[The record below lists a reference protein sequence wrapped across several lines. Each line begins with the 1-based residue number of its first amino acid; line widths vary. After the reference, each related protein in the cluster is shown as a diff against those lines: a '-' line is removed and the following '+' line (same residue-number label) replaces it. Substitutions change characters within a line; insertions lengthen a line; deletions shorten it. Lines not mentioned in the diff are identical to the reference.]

1 MNAIDFNLSAATTA
15 ELVVFYNAH
24 SGRPAIKKFSDRATG
39 IARCAAIQAELAK
52 AATQPEPAEETIM
65 SEETTNQDPVVQQD
79 EDISA
84 VAEQEATT
92 PTAEAEATTP
102 TSEAEAEAK
111 PYVAGTCPACG
122 STDLA
127 PNGEAGTVA
136 GDEQQS
142 CNACGHAFWV
152 ENGAALATTRA
163 EANKRIADAVAAT
176 WNDPAVKAKRM
187 ERHNIY
193 VTDQTKE
200 GAPEVYYKS
209 VLEAFKALG
218 LMISRHIKFRAA
230 CKAAGDAGLVYK
242 QAMTDGTEV
251 AYLFRAVEQP
261 KAEAKPKAEKAPKA
275 AKAEGSAATGKKR
288 GRKSNAEKAAAAQE
302 AADAQPVG
310 SPEEVEVE
318 EC

>member
-39 IARCAAIQAELAK
+39 IARCAAIQDELRNQQAK
-52 AATQPEPAEETIM
+52 EEPTM
-65 SEETTNQDPVVQQD
+65 SETNDTAVQQD

-84 VAEQEATT
+84 VAEQ
-92 PTAEAEATTP
+92 AEATT
-102 TSEAEAEAK
+102 EATEQAEAK
-111 PYVAGTCPACG
+111 PYVPGTCPSCG

-142 CNACGHAFWV
+142 CNACGNAFWV
-152 ENGAALATTRA
+152 ENGAALASTRA
-163 EANKRIADAVAAT
+163 EANKRIAEAVAAT

-193 VTDQTKE
+193 VTDMNVE

-230 CKAAGDAGLVYK
+230 CKAAGDAGLVYE
-242 QAMTDGTEV
+242 QAMADGTTV
-251 AYLFRAVEQP
+251 KYLFRAVEQA

-288 GRKSNAEKAAAAQE
+288 GRKSNAEKAAAAEE
-302 AADAQPVG
+302 AAAAQPVA
-310 SPEEVEVE
+310 SPEDVEVE
-318 EC
+318 EV

>member
-39 IARCAAIQAELAK
+39 IARCAAIQAELRNQQAK
-52 AATQPEPAEETIM
+52 EEPTM
-65 SEETTNQDPVVQQD
+65 SETNDPVVQQD
-79 EDISA
+79 EDIVSN
-84 VAEQEATT
+84 EATEQAEVA
-92 PTAEAEATTP
+92 PTAEAEVAPTAEAT
-102 TSEAEAEAK
+102 EQAEAK

-136 GDEQQS
+136 GDEQKS

-152 ENGAALATTRA
+152 ENGASVASSRQ
-163 EANKRIADAVAAT
+163 EANKRIAEAVAAT

-193 VTDQTKE
+193 VTDMNVE
-200 GAPEVYYKS
+200 GAAEVYYKS
-209 VLEAFKALG
+209 VLDAFKALG

-230 CKAAGDAGLVYK
+230 CKAAGDAGKVYEETK
-242 QAMTDGTEV
+242 ADGTV
-251 AYLFRAVEQP
+251 VKYLFRAVEQP
-261 KAEAKPKAEKAPKA
+261 KAEPKPKAEKK

-288 GRKSNAEKAAAAQE
+288 GRKSNAEKAAAAEE
-302 AADAQPVG
+302 AAAAQPVA
-310 SPEEVEVE
+310 SPDDVEVE
-318 EC
+318 EV

>member
-1 MNAIDFNLSAATTA
+1 M
-15 ELVVFYNAH
+15 VFYNAH

-52 AATQPEPAEETIM
+52 AATKPEPTEETPIM
-65 SEETTNQDPVVQQD
+65 SEETNQDTAVQQD

-92 PTAEAEATTP
+92 PT
-102 TSEAEAEAK
+102 AEAEAK

-152 ENGAALATTRA
+152 ENGAALASTRA

-176 WNDPAVKAKRM
+176 WNDPVVKAKRM

-209 VLEAFKALG
+209 VLDAFKALG

-230 CKAAGDAGLVYK
+230 CKAAGDAGLVYE
-242 QAMTDGTEV
+242 QAMADGTTV
-251 AYLFRAVEQP
+251 KYLFRAVEQP

-288 GRKSNAEKAAAAQE
+288 GRKSNAEKAAAAEE
-302 AADAQPVG
+302 AAAAQPVG

>member
-39 IARCAAIQAELAK
+39 IARCAAIQDELRNQQAK
-52 AATQPEPAEETIM
+52 EEPTM
-65 SEETTNQDPVVQQD
+65 SETNDTVVQQD

-84 VAEQEATT
+84 VAEAT
-92 PTAEAEATTP
+92 EQAEATT
-102 TSEAEAEAK
+102 EATEQAEAK
-111 PYVAGTCPACG
+111 PYVPGTCPSCG

-152 ENGAALATTRA
+152 ENGAALASTRA
-163 EANKRIADAVAAT
+163 EANKRIAEAVAAT

-193 VTDQTKE
+193 VTDMNVE

-209 VLEAFKALG
+209 VLDAFKALG

-230 CKAAGDAGLVYK
+230 CKAAGDAGLVYE
-242 QAMTDGTEV
+242 QAMADGTTV
-251 AYLFRAVEQP
+251 KYLFRAVEQP

-288 GRKSNAEKAAAAQE
+288 GRKSNAEKAAAAEE
-302 AADAQPVG
+302 AAAAQPVA
-310 SPEEVEVE
+310 SPEDVEVE
-318 EC
+318 EV

>member
-39 IARCAAIQAELAK
+39 IARCAAIQDELRNQQAK
-52 AATQPEPAEETIM
+52 EEPTM
-65 SEETTNQDPVVQQD
+65 SETNDTAVQQD

-84 VAEQEATT
+84 VAEQ
-92 PTAEAEATTP
+92 AEATT
-102 TSEAEAEAK
+102 EATEQAEAK
-111 PYVAGTCPACG
+111 PYVPGTCPSCG

-152 ENGAALATTRA
+152 ENGAALASTRA
-163 EANKRIADAVAAT
+163 EANKRIAEAVAAT

-193 VTDQTKE
+193 VTDMNVE

-230 CKAAGDAGLVYK
+230 CKAAGDAGLVYE
-242 QAMTDGTEV
+242 QAMADGTTV
-251 AYLFRAVEQP
+251 KYLFRAVEQP

-288 GRKSNAEKAAAAQE
+288 GRKSNAEKAAAAEE
-302 AADAQPVG
+302 AAAAQPVA
-310 SPEEVEVE
+310 SPEDVEVE
-318 EC
+318 EV

>member
-39 IARCAAIQAELAK
+39 IARCAAIQDELRNQQVK
-52 AATQPEPAEETIM
+52 EEPAMNETND
-65 SEETTNQDPVVQQD
+65 TAVQQD

-84 VAEQEATT
+84 VAEQ
-92 PTAEAEATTP
+92 AEATT
-102 TSEAEAEAK
+102 EQAEAK
-111 PYVAGTCPACG
+111 PYVPGTCPSCG
-122 STDLA
+122 SADLA

-152 ENGAALATTRA
+152 ENGAALASTRA
-163 EANKRIADAVAAT
+163 EANKRIAEAVAAT

-193 VTDQTKE
+193 VTDMNVE

-230 CKAAGDAGLVYK
+230 CKAAGDAGLVYE
-242 QAMTDGTEV
+242 QAMADGTTV
-251 AYLFRAVEQP
+251 KYLFRAVEQP

-288 GRKSNAEKAAAAQE
+288 GRKSNAEKAAAAEE
-302 AADAQPVG
+302 AAAAQPVA
-310 SPEEVEVE
+310 SPEDVEVE
-318 EC
+318 EV

>member
-24 SGRPAIKKFSDRATG
+24 SGRPAIKKFSDRAAG
-39 IARCAAIQAELAK
+39 IARCAAIQDELRNQQVK
-52 AATQPEPAEETIM
+52 EEPAMNETND
-65 SEETTNQDPVVQQD
+65 TAVQQD

-84 VAEQEATT
+84 VAEQ
-92 PTAEAEATTP
+92 AEATT
-102 TSEAEAEAK
+102 EATEQAEAK
-111 PYVAGTCPACG
+111 PYVPGTCPSCG

-152 ENGAALATTRA
+152 ENGAALASTRA
-163 EANKRIADAVAAT
+163 EANKRIAEAVAAT

-193 VTDQTKE
+193 VTDMNVE

-209 VLEAFKALG
+209 VLDAFKALG

-230 CKAAGDAGLVYK
+230 CKAAGDAGLVYE
-242 QAMTDGTEV
+242 QAMADGTTV
-251 AYLFRAVEQP
+251 KYLFRAVEQP

-288 GRKSNAEKAAAAQE
+288 GRKSNAEKAAAAEE
-302 AADAQPVG
+302 AAAAQPVA
-310 SPEEVEVE
+310 SPEDVEVE
-318 EC
+318 EV

>member
-39 IARCAAIQAELAK
+39 IARCAAIQDELRNQQSK
-52 AATQPEPAEETIM
+52 EEPTM
-65 SEETTNQDPVVQQD
+65 SETNDAAVQQD
-79 EDISA
+79 EDIVSNE
-84 VAEQEATT
+84 VTQAELAAQEAQ
-92 PTAEAEATTP
+92 AEP
-102 TSEAEAEAK
+102 AK

-136 GDEQQS
+136 GDEQKV
-142 CNACGHAFWV
+142 CNECGHTFWA
-152 ENGAALATTRA
+152 ENGAALASTRA

-176 WNDPAVKAKRM
+176 WNDPVVKAKRM

-193 VTDQTKE
+193 VTDQTVE

-209 VLEAFKALG
+209 VLDAFKALG

-242 QAMTDGTEV
+242 QTMADGTEV
-251 AYLFRAVEQP
+251 AYLFRAVEQQKAEP
-261 KAEAKPKAEKAPKA
+261 KAKAEKKAKAPKLDA
-275 AKAEGSAATGKKR
+275 DGNVVQPKKR

-302 AADAQPVG
+302 AGAAQPVA
-310 SPEEVEVE
+310 SPEDVEVE
-318 EC
+318 EV

>member
-15 ELVVFYNAH
+15 ELVAFYNAH

-39 IARCAAIQAELAK
+39 IARCASIQAELAK
-52 AATQPEPAEETIM
+52 AAVQPEPTEEAPIM
-65 SEETTNQDPVVQQD
+65 SEETTAVQQD

-92 PTAEAEATTP
+92 EATEATTP
-102 TSEAEAEAK
+102 TAEAEAK
-111 PYVAGTCPACG
+111 PYVAGTCPSCG

-142 CNACGHAFWV
+142 CNACGHSFWV

-242 QAMTDGTEV
+242 QAMADGTEV

>member
-52 AATQPEPAEETIM
+52 AAVQPEPIEETPIM

-92 PTAEAEATTP
+92 PT
-102 TSEAEAEAK
+102 AEAEAK

-242 QAMTDGTEV
+242 QTMTDGTEV